1 MKKVA
6 LATVFVMTQALAL
19 SAYAQEKARP
29 EVKAETASAVKAG
42 AIPRGEASTAG
53 QAPAAKMTAEEA
65 AAARAKRKAETAAA
79 VKTGDVPKGEA
90 SSMSKTE
97 GKTGEGT
104 TRAKRKSETA
114 SAVKAGAIP
123 RGESSTAGQPKGG
136 GAGVTPSK

>member
-6 LATVFVMTQALAL
+6 LATIFVMTQALAL
-19 SAYAQEKARP
+19 SAYAQEKSRP

-42 AIPRGEASTAG
+42 TIPKGEAGAP

-79 VKTGDVPKGEA
+79 VKAGDVPKGEGT
-90 SSMSKTE
+90 SVSKTE

-104 TRAKRKSETA
+104 TRAKRKAETA
-114 SAVKAGAIP
+114 SAVKAGTIP
-123 RGESSTAGQPKGG
+123 KGESSK
-136 GAGVTPSK
+136 